1 MRAIFSFRKHS
12 YLKTIGA
19 FIIAVALIAG
29 VAGCEG
35 EGEPVRYD
43 LTISSTAGGVVT
55 APGEGT
61 FTYDEGEDVGLVA
74 VPDCGYGFDVWTGD
88 TAGIANINAAVTNI
102 TMNANYSITA
112 NFVPL
117 PPDHYKLYW
126 TDWLES
132 VMPETLPVDVK
143 LEDQFGT
150 FYETVGEV
158 EWFGNPVKKVH
169 GSTTTEISDWD
180 GHYTFY
186 RFEHDENWTPSSF
199 QVTINNQ
206 FQDDEQ
212 LTVQGPVLLGVPT
225 QKEDQPMSDCLDH
238 LLVYYVLH
246 PVEYVP
252 EPLPGDITVDLY
264 DQFHDELGV
273 TVYEPMFF
281 ANPVTKTI
289 IDTSEVTPATTDDHF
304 VFYPLYDQPFEKSG
318 LPISNQF
325 GDQTLD
331 IGDAAL
337 LAVPSEKIG
346 WEQPLDHFKTYWSYW
361 AEGPIPPGFPVTVQ
375 LEDQFIAGWLGEP
388 LVANVTEPVLFANPV
403 EKWVDPIMP
412 TPIWNPNNHLTFYG
426 IHHAE
431 GDQVWEVIITN
442 QFDPGVT
449 QTLWVVGPIL
459 LAVPTQKA
467 EHGPP
472 DDLNH
477 FLVYF
482 VEDWTVTPGELEVY
496 LVDQFLERP
505 AWVYDPELFAVPCQK
520 TVAGGAP
527 TPIIGDEHLAF
538 YQITGGE
545 FWIPAL
551 PVENQFGPQDLFVYE
566 SGEWDLLGLP
576 SGKIE
581 WTYVGPYMP
590 L

>member
-1 MRAIFSFRKHS
+1 LKAVFSLRKHS
-12 YLKTIGA
+12 YLKIIGT
-19 FIIAVALIAG
+19 FIIAIALIAG
-29 VAGCEG
+29 AVGCEG
-35 EGEPVRYD
+35 EGEREHE
-43 LTISSTAGGVVT
+43 LTVDSGAGGIVSD
-55 APGEGT
+55 PGEGV
-61 FTYDEGEDVGLVA
+61 FTYDDGEVVGLVA
-74 VPDCGYGFDVWTGD
+74 TPDCGHAFNGWTGD
-88 TAGIANINAAVTNI
+88 TTDIADVNAATTNI
-102 TMNANYSITA
+102 TMNAAYSITA

-126 TDWLES
+126 TDWPGE

-143 LEDQFGT
+143 LEDQFGI

-158 EWFGNPVKKVH
+158 EWFGNPVEKVH
-169 GSTTTEISDWD
+169 GSTTTEISDMD

-186 RFEHDENWTPSSF
+186 RFEHDEGWIPNSF
-199 QVTINNQ
+199 QVTIQNQ
-206 FQDDEQ
+206 FQDDEE
-212 LTVQGPVLLGVPT
+212 LTVWGPVLLGVPT
-225 QKEDQPMSDCLDH
+225 QKEDHPMSDCLDH
-238 LLVYYVLH
+238 LLVYNIQH

-252 EPLPGDITVDLY
+252 EPIGEVDLY
-264 DQFHDELGV
+264 DQFHDELAV

-289 IDTSEVTPATTDDHF
+289 VDTGAVTPATTDDHF
-304 VFYPLYDQPFEKSG
+304 VFYPIDDEPFEKSG
-318 LPISNQF
+318 MPISNQF

-331 IGDAAL
+331 VYAPAL

-346 WEQPLDHFKTYWSYW
+346 WEQPLDHFKAYW
-361 AEGPIPPGFPVTVQ
+361 AQWTEGPTPPGFPVTVQ
-375 LEDQFIAGWLGEP
+375 LEDQFITGWLGEP
-388 LVANVTEPVLFANPV
+388 LIANVTEAVLFANPV

-412 TPIWNPNNHLTFYG
+412 TPIWNPNNHLTFYA
-426 IHHAE
+426 IE
-431 GDQVWEVIITN
+431 FDEFEQIWQVTITN

-449 QTLWVVGPIL
+449 QTLWVIGPIL

-477 FLVYF
+477 FLVYW
-482 VEDWTVTPGELEVY
+482 VSDWTVTPGEVEVY

-551 PVENQFGPQDLFVYE
+551 PIDNQFGPQDLYVEEDPF
-566 SGEWDLLGLP
+566 EWDLLGLP

-581 WTYVGPYMP
+581 WTYVGPWLP
-590 L
+590 